1 MSGFTTD
8 LITKRV
14 MTEDYAWIL
23 QEPLVYENSKYR
35 ITVYD
40 GFDFDFASIPWF
52 FRRVIPKN
60 GMKYDRASCLHDA
73 LYASKILSKKECD
86 RLFLEAMLLDGVNH
100 VVASLMYD
108 AVRIGGN
115 SAYDEDEDLAK
126 YRNLISVEV
135 LNG

>member
-1 MSGFTTD
+1 MFTTD
-8 LITKRV
+8 LVTKRV

-86 RLFLEAMLLDGVNH
+86 RLFLEAMLFDGVN
-100 VVASLMYD
+100 VMLASLMYD
-108 AVRIGGN
+108 AVSIAGG
-115 SAYDEDEDLAK
+115 SAYEDQEDLMK
-126 YRNLISVEV
+126 YRNLIKVDDI
-135 LNG
+135 NA

>member
-1 MSGFTTD
+1 MFKSG
-8 LITKRV
+8 LVTKRIIE
-14 MTEDYAWIL
+14 EDYCWIL

-86 RLFLEAMLLDGVNH
+86 RLFLEAMLFDGVN
-100 VVASLMYD
+100 VMLASLMYD
-108 AVRIGGN
+108 AVSIAGH
-115 SAYDEDEDLAK
+115 SAYEDQEDLLK
-126 YRNLISVEV
+126 YRNLIKVEA
-135 LNG
+135 LNA